1 MRHVAIISA
10 AAILLVGASAAVG
23 GAQDAMV
30 LRGNHPAEAETATQ
44 VGRADENRVL
54 NMSITFALR
63 NRQQLNQVLSDLQDP
78 ASPQFHHW
86 LTPAEFNRRFGP
98 RDADVS
104 AVIDWLRAE
113 GFTVNSVNRA
123 ERFVSFGAT
132 VAQAEHSFAVS
143 IATFGNGQL
152 FANVND
158 PAIPAR
164 FADTIAGI
172 HGLDN
177 MLRVVPLHNDFQKN
191 DKPKV
196 HAQSSSALGSSQ
208 LLASALYSVYPNI
221 GLADTAS
228 APQVKTNLGNFFGPS
243 DFYTFYDEG
252 SLLTGGTT
260 GGGNDCVG
268 IVGLSNVRTSAIS
281 LFNSTFALPTSTIT
295 LVEADGSDPGI
306 TSSASETE
314 ALLDLEWSHAVA
326 PGAVQRF
333 YAGNPNLS
341 NNALTHAIAAAVT
354 ENLCGAINVSFSI
367 CGGPPSFFSGTLDP
381 LFAQAASQ
389 GQSVFVAS
397 GDSGADMCN
406 LGFPNVNEL
415 AADPNVTGVGGTQF
429 TPDYDGN
436 GNDIGFVPETVWN
449 DPSGCSH
456 INPGASGGGK
466 SAIFSKPSYQNGSTP
481 ADGMRDLP
489 DVAMIASGCDP
500 GPLMVIDS
508 GGTPVFS
515 PTGGTSLAAPIWAGI
530 SKLIM
535 QKNGGNRLGNMNP
548 RIYQLAAAQELSGA
562 GAPDNGFRDVTSGEN
577 GFNGVSGFPAGSG
590 FDLSTGWGSVDA
602 ATFAAAYASS
612 ETPTPT
618 PTPIPTPVPTPT
630 PTPVGPVSFTPKA
643 VGFGIHKVGTTSATR
658 FVSFVNPR
666 KNNGTLVI
674 EGIASSDASQFIINS
689 SATTC
694 AEATLPAG
702 SKCKIGMQ
710 FIPNAAGVPSA
721 TLTINDN
728 AANSPQVVHL
738 RGSAR

>member
-1 MRHVAIISA
+1 
-10 AAILLVGASAAVG
+10 
-23 GAQDAMV
+23 
-30 LRGNHPAEAETATQ
+30 
-44 VGRADENRVL
+44 
-54 NMSITFALR
+54 
-63 NRQQLNQVLSDLQDP
+63 
-78 ASPQFHHW
+78 
-86 LTPAEFNRRFGP
+86 
-98 RDADVS
+98 
-104 AVIDWLRAE
+104 
-113 GFTVNSVNRA
+113 
-123 ERFVSFGAT
+123 
-132 VAQAEHSFAVS
+132 
-143 IATFGNGQL
+143 
-152 FANVND
+152 
-158 PAIPAR
+158 
-164 FADTIAGI
+164 
-172 HGLDN
+172 
-177 MLRVVPLHNDFQKN
+177 
-191 DKPKV
+191 
-196 HAQSSSALGSSQ
+196 
-208 LLASALYSVYPNI
+208 
-221 GLADTAS
+221 
-228 APQVKTNLGNFFGPS
+228 
-243 DFYTFYDEG
+243 
-252 SLLTGGTT
+252 
-260 GGGNDCVG
+260 
-268 IVGLSNVRTSAIS
+268 VRTSAIS

-466 SAIFSKPSYQNGSTP
+466 SAIFSKPSYQNGTTP

-489 DVAMIASGCDP
+489 DVAMIASGCEP
-500 GPLMVIDS
+500 GTLMVEDS
-508 GGTPVFS
+508 SGTPIFTVI
-515 PTGGTSLAAPIWAGI
+515 GGTSLSAPIWAGI
-530 SKLIM
+530 SKLIV

-548 RIYQLAAAQELSGA
+548 RIYQLGAEQEIA
-562 GAPDNGFRDVTSGEN
+562 GSANNGFRDVTSGDN
-577 GFNGVSGFPAGSG
+577 GFNGVPGFSGGPG
-590 FDLSTGWGSVDA
+590 FDLSTGWGSIDT

-612 ETPTPT
+612 GTPTPT
-618 PTPIPTPVPTPT
+618 PTAIPTPVPTPT

-666 KNNGTLVI
+666 KNHGTLVI
-674 EGIASSDASQFIINS
+674 EGIASSDATQFVINS

-694 AEATLPAG
+694 AGATLPAG
-702 SKCKIGMQ
+702 SKCKIGVQ
-710 FIPNAAGVPSA
+710 FIPNATGVQSA
-721 TLTINDN
+721 MLTINDN
-728 AANSPQVVHL
+728 STNSPQIVNL
-738 RGSAR
+738 RGSSR